1 MKNLGMGEWAPP
13 PCLPFQPYPP
23 SRPLGKGTV
32 GYGCHQMR
40 ALSVSVCVC
49 LLVRAGAVL
58 AAVRAWWLLWWL
70 SVCARVNDPSVSNIN
85 DQRVSKKSPE
95 GGPINLSFSIVC
107 AYAVSCVCLC
117 VVSYC
122 LMTHWL
128 RVSLISRA
136 FWLVYYRH

>member
-1 MKNLGMGEWAPP
+1 VSGPPSLPAVPALP
-13 PCLPFQPYPP
+13 PCLPMRYPYA
-23 SRPLGKGTV
+23 
-32 GYGCHQMR
+32 YGGVSCVRACYQMR
-40 ALSVSVCVC
+40 AAVCVAQALAVC
-49 LLVRAGAVL
+49 LV
-58 AAVRAWWLLWWL
+58 WWL

-107 AYAVSCVCLC
+107 AYAVSYVCLC

-136 FWLVYYRH
+136 FWLVYCRH